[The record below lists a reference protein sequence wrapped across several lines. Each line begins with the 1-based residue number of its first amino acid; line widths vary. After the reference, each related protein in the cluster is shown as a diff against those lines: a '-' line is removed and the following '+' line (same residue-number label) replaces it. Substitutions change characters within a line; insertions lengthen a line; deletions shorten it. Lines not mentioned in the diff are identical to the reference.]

1 MEKRVII
8 GIDLGGTFIKGGAV
22 NTSGEVICSLTV
34 PTPKSREVQEVC
46 EAIAKVVEDIC
57 KQTSLSFEEV
67 IGVGVACPGLID
79 REKGVVISSSNLRW
93 FETPFKKILQEKC
106 HFPIAL
112 INDAVA
118 ALLGEMKFGAGKG
131 EKNVVMLTLGTGV
144 GTGVWKDGR
153 LLDPIEVGHIVMDPT
168 GEQCACGRRGCFE
181 TYASATALV
190 RETKRAIEREETQM
204 KQEETVTGETVFRYY
219 LTDKTAQRV
228 LSEYLQRLAC
238 GIVNA
243 TRIFFSE
250 TVILGGGICSSL
262 QPFISQLQ
270 DEINKETVFPIRL
283 LTAKNKNHAGV
294 IGAAALWR

>member
-1 MEKRVII
+1 
-8 GIDLGGTFIKGGAV
+8 
-22 NTSGEVICSLTV
+22 
-34 PTPKSREVQEVC
+34 
-46 EAIAKVVEDIC
+46 
-57 KQTSLSFEEV
+57 
-67 IGVGVACPGLID
+67 
-79 REKGVVISSSNLRW
+79 
-93 FETPFKKILQEKC
+93 
-106 HFPIAL
+106 
-112 INDAVA
+112 
-118 ALLGEMKFGAGKG
+118 MKFGAGKG

-190 RETKRAIEREETQM
+190 RETKRAIEREDTQM

-219 LTDKTAQRV
+219 PTDKTAQRV

-270 DEINKETVFPIRL
+270 DEINKETVFSIRL
-283 LTAKNKNHAGV
+283 LMAKNKNHAGV
-294 IGAAALWR
+294 IGAAALWRQ